1 MNQTVVSAIQHIFT
15 VRWNPGKDLL
25 AVAVS
30 WVLVTGALYTATV
43 IIGPSVW
50 GGFAYF
56 LLYALLCATIFGV
69 GFPLYWTV
77 VKRQRSIEDLGLTT
91 QRLIPSLAL
100 QAVFSVL
107 LYSVTLARVQLPSPN
122 ELIPLVGLALAIGF
136 FEAIFWRGWVL
147 LRLED
152 AFGIIPAILLGSALY
167 AVYHIGYAMPASEIT
182 FLFFIGILFSVVSRL
197 TKNIFILWPIF
208 QPMGQ
213 LVTLIEDGLSLPLL
227 AALGFAEVLLVML
240 ALIWFAQRTYNKQSS
255 RKNQTT
261 QATEPG
267 VL

>member
-1 MNQTVVSAIQHIFT
+1 MNQTVASAIQHIFT

-25 AVAVS
+25 AVAGS
-30 WVLVTGALYTATV
+30 WLLVTGALYTATV

-77 VKRQRSIEDLGLTT
+77 VKRQRSIADLGLTTQRLIPVVKRQRSIADLGLTT

-107 LYSVTLARVQLPSPN
+107 LYSVTLARVQLPSAN
-122 ELIPLVGLALAIGF
+122 ELIPLIGLALAIGF

-152 AFGIIPAILLGSALY
+152 AFGIIPAILLGSAL
-167 AVYHIGYAMPASEIT
+167 
-182 FLFFIGILFSVVSRL
+182 
-197 TKNIFILWPIF
+197 WPVF

-227 AALGFAEVLLVML
+227 AALGFAEVLLLML
-240 ALIWFAQRTYNKQSS
+240 ALVWFAQRYYLKQSS
-255 RKNQTT
+255 HKNQTT
-261 QATEPG
+261 QSTDLG
-267 VL
+267 VI

>member
-1 MNQTVVSAIQHIFT
+1 MNQTVVSATQHIFT

-30 WVLVTGALYTATV
+30 WLLVTGALYTATV
-43 IIGPSVW
+43 IIGSSVW

-77 VKRQRSIEDLGLTT
+77 VKRQRSIADLGLTT

-107 LYSVTLARVQLPSPN
+107 LYSVTLARVQLPSAD
-122 ELIPLVGLALAIGF
+122 ELIPLIGLALAIGF

-167 AVYHIGYAMPASEIT
+167 AVYHFGYAMPASEIT
-182 FLFFIGILFSVVSRL
+182 FLFFIGILFSVVFRL
-197 TKNIFILWPIF
+197 TKNIFILWPVF

-227 AALGFAEVLLVML
+227 AALGFAEVLLVMF
-240 ALIWFAQRTYNKQSS
+240 ALVWFAQRYYLKQSS
-255 RKNQTT
+255 HKNQTT
-261 QATEPG
+261 QSPDPG
-267 VL
+267 VI